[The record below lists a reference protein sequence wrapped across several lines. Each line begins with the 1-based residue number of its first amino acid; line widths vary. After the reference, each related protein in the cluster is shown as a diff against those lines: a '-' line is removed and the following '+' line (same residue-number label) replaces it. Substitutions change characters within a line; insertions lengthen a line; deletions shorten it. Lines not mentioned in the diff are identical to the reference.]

1 MTKCQWT
8 VSLILNLPQ
17 KSQLCNCSRI
27 SVQQHAYYLDL
38 LFEKVRR
45 NDPDANPDAKPTY
58 VVQSEVKKN
67 TCYSKD
73 EHQSPKYHLCVGQPS
88 QSSCSVHHDCNQ
100 IGEKS
105 NIRSYAKKFKASK
118 YFLSNISIWLYS
130 VPGVGKCDPSLAG
143 MGNLNRKCR
152 FSSAEYTFYI
162 LAWSCSKVQS

>member
-1 MTKCQWT
+1 MPI
-8 VSLILNLPQ
+8 ILTFYS
-17 KSQLCNCSRI
+17 KK
-27 SVQQHAYYLDL
+27 LD
-38 LFEKVRR
+38 ETY
-45 NDPDANPDAKPTY
+45 PDANPDAKTDVRSP
-58 VVQSEVKKN
+58 VCSEEK

-152 FSSAEYTFYI
+152 FSSAEYTFFFFSMELFKGAELI
-162 LAWSCSKVQS
+162 HFCERMAHKKRFKRSRF